1 LHVFHRKTVCWK
13 PLQDVLDYCEAFNS
27 FTGFEEWRDQFIL
40 RSHTLTL
47 NDMIAIEAAGD
58 SFANALKEVEANA
71 IIKLRNVALTTIN
84 YIKSFIPVIS
94 LVIIFLILL
103 LLVGILSIL
112 NRMLDDLGASATVRR
127 RILLAFIVKYRHCLI
142 ETSVYL
148 KIKNISTTNKWIFNK
163 IYLSLNR
170 INFLF
175 ILLE

>member
-1 LHVFHRKTVCWK
+1 M
-13 PLQDVLDYCEAFNS
+13 S
-27 FTGFEEWRDQFIL
+27 TGF
-40 RSHTLTL
+40 

-71 IIKLRNVALTTIN
+71 TIKLRNVALTAIN

-112 NRMLDDLGASATVRR
+112 NRILDDLGASATVRR
-127 RILLAFIVKYRHCLI
+127 RILLAFIVKYRYCLI

-148 KIKNISTTNKWIFNK
+148 KIKNISTTNE
-163 IYLSLNR
+163 SL
-170 INFLF
+170 IKFTYH
-175 ILLE
+175 